1 MSLIQHHRGGTVATV
16 FFFQNLSRTIK
27 IERVG
32 LIATVSSLQLL
43 HNYRVPR
50 TRLVMRLGPAADCY
64 SLLDSIGSVAILAA
78 RRRRWWSKRPYTSRR
93 LQSLPGSCVP
103 NCRDRDLSCKKSGGL
118 ARHQQIRIV
127 DGPNQDRFHLEIVF
141 LKFLI

>member
-1 MSLIQHHRGGTVATV
+1 MSLIQHHRGYCSHSI
-16 FFFQNLSRTIK
+16 FFQNLSRTIK

-32 LIATVSSLQLL
+32 LIATVVLSAVAAQLQST
-43 HNYRVPR
+43 R

-78 RRRRWWSKRPYTSRR
+78 RRRRWWSKRPYTSRH

>member
-1 MSLIQHHRGGTVATV
+1 MHLGEPEPNNQNRTCWINCYSVLSAVAA
-16 FFFQNLSRTIK
+16 Q
-27 IERVG
+27 
-32 LIATVSSLQLL
+32 LQST
-43 HNYRVPR
+43 R
-50 TRLVMRLGPAADCY
+50 TRLVTRLGPAADCY

-78 RRRRWWSKRPYTSRR
+78 RHRRWWSKRPYTSRR

-103 NCRDRDLSCKKSGGL
+103 NCRDRDLSCKKSGGP